1 MRFAPYTKEIDH
13 ILVIKCLFENSQ
25 NSKIT
30 IFGRFFTEN
39 CFRWVEFQEN
49 PNFHSFILLPSGD
62 HRTTYD
68 GHIRLEN
75 NLWGHLNTRGSSR
88 DLPWA
93 TPEYE
98 LRADLRWSFQSFSYL
113 LPRSRISKKSNF
125 SAPLPPALSSPPG
138 VAQGGSILLSRVFKF
153 PYQCFPSLMWSSHV
167 VRWSPEGSKL
177 KLWKVGFSWNSTQR
191 KFFLS
196 KNLSKSVFFES
207 CEFSNKHLIT
217 SMWSISF
224 V

>member
-30 IFGRFFTEN
+30 IFGRFFSEN

-68 GHIRLEN
+68 GHIRLGN
-75 NLWGHLNTRGSSR
+75 HLWGHLNTRGSSR

-93 TPEYE
+93 TRDESWGRMVAARKSWISLKFDSAEANMRNFENFIAKQPSARLPGWLKGGPYYSPGCSSFPTNAFQA
-98 LRADLRWSFQSFSYL
+98 LCDHHMSWGDPQKAANWSCEKLDFL
-113 LPRSRISKKSNF
+113 EIR
-125 SAPLPPALSSPPG
+125 LSG
-138 VAQGGSILLSRVFKF
+138 
-153 PYQCFPSLMWSSHV
+153 
-167 VRWSPEGSKL
+167 
-177 KLWKVGFSWNSTQR
+177 
-191 KFFLS
+191 KFF
-196 KNLSKSVFFES
+196 
-207 CEFSNKHLIT
+207 
-217 SMWSISF
+217 
-224 V
+224 